1 MNIVGKANIKNQ
13 NSKLWSPSGTA
24 SAMLHFALFIL
35 ILPLIG
41 GCHMQRESSFR
52 AGYDFSGVNKVA
64 IVSVEGALS
73 SEVAKDEIADFF
85 AIELL
90 ERGYAPM
97 GRAQVRASLAEQEAE
112 DEITDLTTPEGA
124 VAAGLA
130 LDVPAVLTIKVP
142 HFGEEISISA
152 TVIDVEDRSIL
163 WLATGTGRGGGGF
176 FSIFRSKSG
185 GSKNDGL
192 LGPIMGDVLSSTDQP
207 LSPQD
212 AERAQRIV
220 KKMCRSLP
228 TKQVPAALAAPE
240 W

>member
-1 MNIVGKANIKNQ
+1 MKIVLNVLVIA
-13 NSKLWSPSGTA
+13 
-24 SAMLHFALFIL
+24 IL
-35 ILPLIG
+35 LIG
-41 GCHMQRESSFR
+41 GCRTQQESSFR

-64 IVSVEGALS
+64 IVSVEGALP

-97 GRAQVRASLAEQEAE
+97 GRAQVRASLAEQETE

-124 VAAGLA
+124 VEAGLA
-130 LDVPAVLTIKVP
+130 LDVPAVLTIKIP
-142 HFGEEISISA
+142 HFGDEISITA
-152 TVIDVEDRSIL
+152 TMIDVEDGSIL
-163 WLATGTGRGGGGF
+163 WLATGPGGGGGGF
-176 FSIFRSKSG
+176 SIFGSKSG
-185 GSKNDGL
+185 DSKEEGL
-192 LGPIMGDVLSSTDQP
+192 LGPIVGDVMGSTDQP
-207 LSPQD
+207 LSPDD

-228 TKQVPAALAAPE
+228 TKQALAAPE

>member
-1 MNIVGKANIKNQ
+1 MRIVLNILVIAVLLIVGCRAQ
-13 NSKLWSPSGTA
+13 
-24 SAMLHFALFIL
+24 
-35 ILPLIG
+35 
-41 GCHMQRESSFR
+41 QESSFR

-64 IVSVEGALS
+64 IVSVEGALP
-73 SEVAKDEIADFF
+73 SEAAKDEIADFF

-97 GRAQVRASLAEQEAE
+97 GRAQVRASLAEQETE
-112 DEITDLTTPEGA
+112 NEITDLTTPEGA
-124 VAAGLA
+124 VEAGLA
-130 LDVPAVLTIKVP
+130 LDVPAVITIKIP

-152 TVIDVEDRSIL
+152 TMIDVEDRSIL
-163 WLATGTGRGGGGF
+163 WLATDTGRGGGTF
-176 FSIFRSKSG
+176 SSIFSSKSG

-192 LGPIMGDVLSSTDQP
+192 LGPIMGDVMGSTDQP

-228 TKQVPAALAAPE
+228 SKQASAVSAAPE

>member
-1 MNIVGKANIKNQ
+1 MRIV
-13 NSKLWSPSGTA
+13 
-24 SAMLHFALFIL
+24 LHIL
-35 ILPLIG
+35 VIAFLLIG
-41 GCHMQRESSFR
+41 GCRSQQESSFR

-64 IVSVEGALS
+64 IVSVEGAVS

-97 GRAQVRASLAEQEAE
+97 GRAQVRASLADQETEEA
-112 DEITDLTTPEGA
+112 IANLSTPEGA

-130 LDVPAVLTIKVP
+130 LDVPAVLTIKIP
-142 HFGEEISISA
+142 HFGDEISISA
-152 TVIDVEDRSIL
+152 TIIDVEDHSIL
-163 WLATGTGRGGGGF
+163 WLATDTGRGRGSF
-176 FSIFRSKSG
+176 SSIFRSKSG
-185 GSKNDGL
+185 GSRDEGL
-192 LGPIMGDVLSSTDQP
+192 LGPVMGDVLGPSDQP

-220 KKMCRSLP
+220 KNMCRSLP
-228 TKQVPAALAAPE
+228 TKQAPVAPE

>member
-1 MNIVGKANIKNQ
+1 MKIVINILVIAV
-13 NSKLWSPSGTA
+13 L
-24 SAMLHFALFIL
+24 
-35 ILPLIG
+35 LIG
-41 GCHMQRESSFR
+41 GCRTQRESSFR

-64 IVSVEGALS
+64 IVSVEGALP

-97 GRAQVRASLAEQEAE
+97 GRAQVRASLAEQESG
-112 DEITDLTTPEGA
+112 DEIADLTTPEGA
-124 VAAGLA
+124 VEAGLA
-130 LDVPAVLTIKVP
+130 LDVPAVLTIKIP

-152 TVIDVEDRSIL
+152 TMIDVEDRSIL
-163 WLATGTGRGGGGF
+163 WLATDTGRGGGGF
-176 FSIFRSKSG
+176 SSIFSSKSG
-185 GSKNDGL
+185 GRNDEGL
-192 LGPIMGDVLSSTDQP
+192 LGPVMGDVMGSTEQP

-220 KKMCRSLP
+220 KNMCRSLP
-228 TKQVPAALAAPE
+228 MKQLQAEPE

>member
-1 MNIVGKANIKNQ
+1 MKIVINILAI
-13 NSKLWSPSGTA
+13 A
-24 SAMLHFALFIL
+24 IL
-35 ILPLIG
+35 LIG
-41 GCHMQRESSFR
+41 GCRSQQESSFR
-52 AGYDFSGVNKVA
+52 AGYDFSTVNKVA
-64 IVSVEGALS
+64 IVAVEGAVP

-124 VAAGLA
+124 VAVGLA
-130 LDVPAVLTIKVP
+130 LDVPAVLTIKIP

-152 TVIDVEDRSIL
+152 TMIDVEDHSIL
-163 WLATGTGRGGGGF
+163 WLATGSGKGGGTF
-176 FSIFRSKSG
+176 SSIFGSKSG
-185 GSKNDGL
+185 GSKDEGL
-192 LGPIMGDVLSSTDQP
+192 LGPIMGDVMGSTDQP
-207 LSPQD
+207 LSPED

-220 KKMCRSLP
+220 KRMCRILP
-228 TKQVPAALAAPE
+228 SKQAQTVPE